1 MPQTNERDPSGHVWL
16 ITHRCRD
23 QTPRLDSNR
32 DRLLWRRWLFE
43 ARRCFGLQ
51 VLNYIARRDR
61 VHLLV
66 RDRGEGE
73 IGNAMQLV
81 GARTSRSFHGR
92 RHLRGT
98 FWEDRYQAMAVDN
111 DEQLRRYLVCID
123 LSIVRSRQVRHPRD
137 WDVSGY
143 QEIQR
148 PRARY
153 RIIDTRALMA
163 ALRIDDPEVLRRT
176 HWRWIEDAMRTRNNT
191 VRDDA
196 AQDSRAGQPAGSSWL
211 VGHFRNA
218 QDARLRQYRI
228 ETANAGHRLR
238 EEPLSYNICFD
249 EEAAYPG
256 SNGPGRN
263 SLGKA
268 SRD

>member
-1 MPQTNERDPSGHVWL
+1 MLHIDQRSPAGHVWL

-23 QTPRLDSNR
+23 RKPMLDANR

-51 VLNYIARRDR
+51 VLDYIARRDC
-61 VHLLV
+61 VQLLV

-81 GARTSRSFHGR
+81 GVSTSRGFHGR
-92 RHLRGT
+92 RHRRGA

-111 DEQLRRYLVCID
+111 HEQLRRYLVRID
-123 LSIVRSRQVRHPRD
+123 LSIVGPGRVRHPRH

-153 RIIDTRALMA
+153 RIIDIGALMT

-176 HWRWIEDAMRTRNNT
+176 HWRWVEDGLRTRNGT
-191 VRDDA
+191 PRDDDMA
-196 AQDSRAGQPAGSSWL
+196 PPTGSSWL

-218 QDARLRQYRI
+218 QDARIRQYRI

-249 EEAAYPG
+249 EENP
-256 SNGPGRN
+256 GPGRAN
-263 SLGKA
+263 GWRSTGVP
-268 SRD
+268 

>member
-1 MPQTNERDPSGHVWL
+1 MLQIREQDPSGHVWL

-23 QTPRLDSNR
+23 QTPRLGSNR

-73 IGNAMQLV
+73 IGSAMQLV

-92 RHLRGT
+92 RHLRGA
-98 FWEDRYQAMAVDN
+98 FWEDRYQATAVDN

-123 LSIVRSRQVRHPRD
+123 LSIVRCRQVRHPRD
-137 WDVSGY
+137 WDISGY
-143 QEIQR
+143 QEIQH
-148 PRARY
+148 PRTRY
-153 RIIDTRALMA
+153 RIIDTGALMEV
-163 ALRIDDPEVLRRT
+163 LRINDPQALRRT
-176 HWRWIEDAMRTRNNT
+176 HWRWIEEAMRTRHSAD
-191 VRDDA
+191 RDGWD
-196 AQDSRAGQPAGSSWL
+196 GQLAGSSWL

-218 QDARLRQYRI
+218 QAARLRQYRI
-228 ETANAGHRLR
+228 ETANAGHCLR

-249 EEAAYPG
+249 EETTG
-256 SNGPGRN
+256 
-263 SLGKA
+263 LGKA
-268 SRD
+268 SGDRESG

>member
-1 MPQTNERDPSGHVWL
+1 MRQIDQRGPAGHVWL

-23 QTPRLDSNR
+23 RIPMLDANR

-43 ARRCFGLQ
+43 ARRGFGLQ
-51 VLNYIARRDR
+51 VLNYIARRDC
-61 VHLLV
+61 VQLLV

-81 GARTSRSFHGR
+81 GSRTSRSFHGR
-92 RHLRGT
+92 RHRRGA

-111 DEQLRRYLVCID
+111 HEQLRRQLLRID
-123 LSIVRSRQVRHPRD
+123 LSIVRCRQARHPRD
-137 WDVSGY
+137 WDISGY

-153 RIIDTRALMA
+153 RIIDTGALMT

-176 HWRWIEDAMRTRNNT
+176 HWRWVEDGLRTRDGT
-191 VRDDA
+191 T
-196 AQDSRAGQPAGSSWL
+196 QDNSIEPPMGGSWL
-211 VGHFRNA
+211 VGRFRNA
-218 QDARLRQYRI
+218 QDARIRQYRI
-228 ETANAGHRLR
+228 EMANAGHRLR

-249 EEAAYPG
+249 EEDP
-256 SNGPGRN
+256 GPGN
-263 SLGKA
+263 ANGGQSMGVP
-268 SRD
+268 